1 MRCFILL
8 VSLISFN
15 VFAQHPYN
23 IGQEISGTICNENFL
38 SEATVGDIQ
47 NELALTSIY
56 FIYSW
61 LSTDLQDASREFVR
75 ANGRCDYQG
84 NTPLHLAVN
93 AGASPEVIER
103 FMYFGADLYLPN
115 NNDVTVWELLNN
127 DDRYRLIVL
136 EETVWK
142 NYLNFRSENCRSYTF
157 GNKMCL

>member
-1 MRCFILL
+1 MRCLILL

-15 VFAQHPYN
+15 VFAQHPYT
-23 IGQEISGTICNENFL
+23 IGQKISGTICNENFL
-38 SEATVGDIQ
+38 SEATVEDIY
-47 NELALTSIY
+47 NELAVTSIY
-56 FIYSW
+56 FIYFW

-75 ANGRCDYQG
+75 SNGRCDYLG

-93 AGASPEVIER
+93 AGASPEVIKKLIH
-103 FMYFGADLYLPN
+103 FGSNLYLPN
-115 NNDVTVWELLNN
+115 NNDVTVLELLNN

-142 NYLNFRSENCRSYTF
+142 NYLNFRLKNCRSYTF